1 MIEYGYDANSNRTQ
15 LKLDGTNYATYAYDN
30 ADRLSGITNIADSAT
45 VTYGYDNA
53 NRLISRSFPNGVLTS
68 YEYDGM
74 SRLKRQKDINATETL
89 FDRQY
94 GYNNANQIAGITEPT
109 RNRTFGYDNLDRL
122 TSVVDTTNGNES
134 YAFDAVGNRTSS
146 HSSSSYSYQEYNRT
160 TATQTT
166 TQGFDVNVNTVW
178 KSEGSKR

>member
-74 SRLKRQKDINATETL
+74 SRLK
-89 FDRQY
+89 
-94 GYNNANQIAGITEPT
+94 
-109 RNRTFGYDNLDRL
+109 
-122 TSVVDTTNGNES
+122 
-134 YAFDAVGNRTSS
+134 
-146 HSSSSYSYQEYNRT
+146 
-160 TATQTT
+160 
-166 TQGFDVNVNTVW
+166 
-178 KSEGSKR
+178 SEGSARTWFSRLVTAISPFSRKKASYLASTP